1 VGPTVRVTLAE
12 VERRLVARRRA
23 RYISALRHAFFSA
36 FVQPPE
42 PILYAMNPVSARRLV
57 PLLAGVLLAGAAAA
71 DSFRCG
77 NRLITDGDSAAKV
90 LALCGEPSEVTTTSI
105 LRRPVVWRYGRPWYA
120 SDDLVPVA
128 VEFWTYN
135 LGRQKLMRR
144 LRLED
149 GLVVE
154 IETLGHG
161 YHDDP

>member
-1 VGPTVRVTLAE
+1 
-12 VERRLVARRRA
+12 
-23 RYISALRHAFFSA
+23 
-36 FVQPPE
+36 
-42 PILYAMNPVSARRLV
+42 
-57 PLLAGVLLAGAAAA
+57 
-71 DSFRCG
+71 
-77 NRLITDGDSAAKV
+77 
-90 LALCGEPSEVTTTSI
+90 
-105 LRRPVVWRYGRPWYA
+105 VWRYGRPWYA
-120 SDDLVPVA
+120 SDDLVPVL

>member
-1 VGPTVRVTLAE
+1 
-12 VERRLVARRRA
+12 
-23 RYISALRHAFFSA
+23 
-36 FVQPPE
+36 
-42 PILYAMNPVSARRLV
+42 
-57 PLLAGVLLAGAAAA
+57 
-71 DSFRCG
+71 
-77 NRLITDGDSAAKV
+77 
-90 LALCGEPSEVTTTSI
+90 
-105 LRRPVVWRYGRPWYA
+105 
-120 SDDLVPVA
+120 VPVA